1 MGSESSAHIVSSVL
15 ADPRKAVTASAM
27 PIAVALL
34 IAQTNSFVDA
44 VWCSAL
50 GPGAL
55 SVIGLSA
62 VLYLMI
68 VGIGNG
74 IGAGASVAVA
84 RHLGMGDRPGANQ
97 LAAQAILLI
106 AVIAA
111 VLSPVLL
118 LLRVPLLSAMGAGP
132 LIDTASDYVIPFFVG
147 AAVIMF
153 NGVVAGLLRAEGAN
167 KKAMFVLVTGSV
179 FNLILDPVFIF
190 ALDMGVT
197 GSPVATVLATGIA
210 SMVGVYWY
218 VSGRTY
224 VRPVFGRLR
233 KHLLDNIMI
242 VGFPQTAELCIIA
255 GMNLLLNLFI
265 IRGGGPDGLAVYSMM
280 GIFISMATIPAAA
293 YASALMIASTVIL
306 TKKDYKEAWFVHWRT
321 MVIVMTVTITTAILV
336 FVAAEELVLAF
347 TYSERT
353 AHLRPEMVKAL
364 RIFITFTP
372 MYILIPMGSSLLQT
386 LRKVHV
392 SATSSAIRKLF
403 TLAVY
408 AVASTVSMEAMYWGY
423 WTSEVVGGLMMYT
436 LGLYFFFKIRRAHE
450 AEAAAPASTGAR
462 YSRKYVFC
470 DNGCSAPH
478 DKLQVIAAAPPSEEA
493 GSVCAPMAIT
503 DTACFTDAVALT
515 DTAPVTETAVPRPPA

>member
-1 MGSESSAHIVSSVL
+1 MGSESSAHIVSNVL
-15 ADPRKAVTASAM
+15 ADPRKAVTASAI

-34 IAQTNSFVDA
+34 IAQINSFVDA

-84 RHLGMGDRPGANQ
+84 RRLGIDDRPGAGQ
-97 LAAQAILLI
+97 IAAQAILLI
-106 AVIAA
+106 AVIATI
-111 VLSPVLL
+111 LTPVLL
-118 LLRVPLLSAMGAGP
+118 YLRVPLLSAMGAGS
-132 LIDTASDYVIPFFVG
+132 LVDLASDYVMPFFIG
-147 AAVIMF
+147 AVVIMF

-167 KKAMFVLVTGSV
+167 KKAMFVIVTGSV
-179 FNLILDPVFIF
+179 FNLVLDPLFIF
-190 ALDMGVT
+190 HFGMGVT

-224 VRPVFGRLR
+224 VRPRFERLR
-233 KHLLDNIMI
+233 KPLLNDIMV

-255 GMNLLLNLFI
+255 GMNLILNWFI
-265 IRGGGPDGLAVYSMM
+265 IRCGGPDGLAIYSMV
-280 GIFISMATIPAAA
+280 GIFIAMTTIPAAA

-306 TKKDYKEAWFVHWRT
+306 TKKDYKGAWFVHWRT
-321 MVIVMTVTITTAILV
+321 MIIVMTVMIATAILV
-336 FVAAEELVLAF
+336 FVTAEELVLAF

-353 AHLRPEMVKAL
+353 AHLRPEMVRAL

-372 MYILIPMGSSLLQT
+372 ISILIPLGSSILQT
-386 LRKVHV
+386 LRMVHV
-392 SATSSAIRKLF
+392 SAISSAVRKLF
-403 TLAVY
+403 TLSIY
-408 AVASTVSMEAMYWGY
+408 AVASTVSMEAMYMGY
-423 WTSEVVGGLMMYT
+423 WTSEVIGGIMMYS
-436 LGLYFFFKIRRAHE
+436 LGLYFFFKIRRMHE
-450 AEAAAPASTGAR
+450 TDNVSPAGRGTPSV
-462 YSRKYVFC
+462 KYVFR

-478 DKLQVIAAAPPSEEA
+478 EKLQAVSADSSPGTEEPVCTPIAGIGTLCISE
-493 GSVCAPMAIT
+493 
-503 DTACFTDAVALT
+503 TAALT
-515 DTAPVTETAVPRPPA
+515 DTTLPTETTEPGPPA

>member
-1 MGSESSAHIVSSVL
+1 L
-15 ADPRKAVTASAM
+15 ADPRKAVTASAL
-27 PIAVALL
+27 PIAIALL
-34 IAQTNSFVDA
+34 ISQINSFVDA

-50 GPGAL
+50 GPAAL

-111 VLSPVLL
+111 IISPILL
-118 LLRVPLLSAMGAGP
+118 FVRIPLLSAMGAGP
-132 LIDTASDYVIPFFVG
+132 LINTASNYVIPFFVG
-147 AAVIMF
+147 AVVIML

-190 ALDMGVT
+190 TLGMGVT

-218 VSGRTY
+218 MSGRTY

-233 KHLLDNIMI
+233 KHLLENIMV

-306 TKKDYKEAWFVHWRT
+306 TKKDYKKAWFVHWRT
-321 MVIVMTVTITTAILV
+321 MVVVMTITITTAVLV
-336 FVAAEELVLAF
+336 FFTAEELVLAF

-353 AHLRPEMVKAL
+353 AHLRPEMVRAL

-372 MYILIPMGSSLLQT
+372 MYILIPLGSSLLQT

-392 SATSSAIRKLF
+392 SATSSAMRKLF

-408 AVASTVSMEAMYWGY
+408 AVASTVSLEAMYWGY
-423 WTSEVVGGLMMYT
+423 WTSEVIGGIMMYS
-436 LGLYFFFKIRRAHE
+436 LGLYFFFKIKRAHE
-450 AEAAAPASTGAR
+450 TETAIPANAEAR
-462 YSRKYVFC
+462 CDRKYVFR

-478 DKLQVIAAAPPSEEA
+478 DKLQVVPA
-493 GSVCAPMAIT
+493 GLSSDESKSVCTPIAIT
-503 DTACFTDAVALT
+503 DAPCLPENTVLADA
-515 DTAPVTETAVPRPPA
+515 APTEETAEPKTPA